1 MKGIAAAR
9 IVTFVS
15 MRLKV
20 SDGMPHRA
28 DHRQPFLACPELSE
42 GTDNE
47 A

>member
-1 MKGIAAAR
+1 MNWVAHC
-9 IVTFVS
+9 IVSVVA

-20 SDGMPHRA
+20 PDRMADRA

-42 GTDNE
+42 GTDDE